1 MNPVARPRH
10 ATSYDPYSYSSTHED
25 ERSSPPGE
33 PTGGILTATCDTL
46 LAFKHPFIPRPQT
59 PSPNGID
66 SVEREEVS
74 NAAPSCLLAPA
85 KSHVTTE
92 LGALKTG
99 ALAARSRLKVV
110 DRCQPAPDQPQGSTE
125 PGNEATNSTGSGLDA
140 TTHGEIAWFQHSEAA
155 HNVRLRVVQPVEI
168 ADGDEQGQTGSSGVI
183 AAMGPAT
190 AGRSEELNISPA
202 STSSSL
208 LSGDKNRD
216 VKVVSAP
223 SSSYLVSPLAEVTDA
238 YTGLQGGWGL
248 PSLTPGF
255 DLKHQHI
262 PHATD
267 CYRRT
272 SQKPSRVKNVDKKG
286 NENKSIDANY
296 WNPNQMPSHHR
307 TRRGQGSRNNSSA
320 DQSTLPSVPRGPLRI

>member
-262 PHATD
+262 PHKNIPKAFPRQKRLAAGRVLGTIPPPINQL
-267 CYRRT
+267 CRLSLEVPYEYNYFLHLRCPTT
-272 SQKPSRVKNVDKKG
+272 STKPAYELVF
-286 NENKSIDANY
+286 
-296 WNPNQMPSHHR
+296 M
-307 TRRGQGSRNNSSA
+307 
-320 DQSTLPSVPRGPLRI
+320 STSKQQP